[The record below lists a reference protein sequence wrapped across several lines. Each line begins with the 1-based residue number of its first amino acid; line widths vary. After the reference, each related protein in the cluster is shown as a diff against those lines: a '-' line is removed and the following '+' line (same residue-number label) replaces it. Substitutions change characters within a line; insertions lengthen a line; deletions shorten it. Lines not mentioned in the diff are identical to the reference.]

1 MIFFRNILLILIL
14 ALSFSCKKRT
24 YPNDEINEQT
34 IFNFNA
40 SIDGRSFSINAGK
53 EDYYLYS
60 SYGQDGNGVYYFTS
74 DLRKNNCSGDC
85 PKSIKIR
92 INDFKISQI
101 GGRIKIDSSLVPKS
115 YPLQAGNIGYEAH
128 FLSTYNKTAAS
139 YHWDF
144 GDGLSSN
151 VSDPIHYYSRP
162 GIYKVDLRITST
174 GGCISDMSNMFKI
187 GYSPT
192 ALTCAIKTTSIVG
205 SAIDF
210 TAVSNGSVTYFW
222 DFGDGNSSTLASP
235 SHTFANI
242 GSYPIMLRTI
252 SANDTAIAHYN
263 AVTQNDNSSCAA
275 NYSLSAQAT
284 VTDSPFPSNI
294 TIDWT
299 DENGVLYTSNNV
311 LQPATSSFKI
321 ISVESFEPNEKGE
334 KTKKL
339 KVSFKCRVYNGT
351 NYKTIDG
358 GEAVLCVSYK

>member
-53 EDYYLYS
+53 EEYYLYS

-85 PKSIKIR
+85 PKSLKIR

-101 GGRIKIDSSLVPKS
+101 GGRIKIDSSLVPKF

-139 YHWDF
+139 
-144 GDGLSSN
+144 
-151 VSDPIHYYSRP
+151 
-162 GIYKVDLRITST
+162 
-174 GGCISDMSNMFKI
+174 
-187 GYSPT
+187 
-192 ALTCAIKTTSIVG
+192 
-205 SAIDF
+205 
-210 TAVSNGSVTYFW
+210 YFW

-294 TIDWT
+294 IVDWT
-299 DENGVLYTSNNV
+299 DEN
-311 LQPATSSFKI
+311 
-321 ISVESFEPNEKGE
+321 
-334 KTKKL
+334 
-339 KVSFKCRVYNGT
+339 
-351 NYKTIDG
+351 
-358 GEAVLCVSYK
+358 